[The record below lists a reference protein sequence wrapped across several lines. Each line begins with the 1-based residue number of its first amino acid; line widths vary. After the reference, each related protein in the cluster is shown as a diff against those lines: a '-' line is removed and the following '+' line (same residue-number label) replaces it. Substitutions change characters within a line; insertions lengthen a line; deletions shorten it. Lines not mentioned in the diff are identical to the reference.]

1 MFYTFDCEFFNGSLN
16 DRPVPQ
22 AYGFWS
28 VQAVKGIGATSGNV
42 NYNDKCQTYSEWGVS
57 ASSAMDVPLRF
68 ARVVSMIGFLLSI
81 PILIINILPTCFRF
95 EGERAKTFFY
105 VIVGCDFFMGVISL
119 LCLVSSL
126 SFLQLLVLITVSSSL
141 IPFISSYLV
150 NRSPWRPECA
160 ENP

>member
-1 MFYTFDCEFFNGSLN
+1 MITVVAWIFTVFYTFDCEFFNGSLN

-28 VQAVKGIGATSGNV
+28 VQAVKGIGAASGNV
-42 NYNDKCQTYSEWGVS
+42 NYNDKCQTYSEWGVP

-68 ARVVSMIGFLLSI
+68 ARVISMIGFLLSI
-81 PILIINILPTCFRF
+81 PILIINILPTCLRF

-105 VIVGCDFFMGVISL
+105 VIVGCDIFMGVISL

-126 SFLQLLVLITVSSSL
+126 SFCSNLCSSRL
-141 IPFISSYLV
+141 AYKFHFFLPHQ
-150 NRSPWRPECA
+150 
-160 ENP
+160 